1 VATSFFLDCLTY
13 VHLVNEQSVDFDEL
27 LTAAVSCHLQ
37 FSDLVWL
44 QQWSLWSNS
53 LVPFPQILMEAC
65 HIHTPLVYA
74 AWKCLLMSYP
84 CREMAQ
90 FFLGGIVYGFRVGF
104 NSQIVHLKSAS
115 RNMLSSMSHP
125 DVVDA
130 YLLNEIQ
137 EGRVVGPFA
146 SNMLSS
152 VHISRFGVIPKSG
165 QQNKWRLIID
175 LCSMKYMTVD
185 DAIRK
190 ILAYGPGSLL
200 AKIDIKSAFRL
211 LPVHPLDRHLLAM
224 EWRGQVYVDMCL
236 PFGLKSAP

>member
-1 VATSFFLDCLTY
+1 VASPFLDCLTY

-146 SNMLSS
+146 SNILSS

-175 LCSMKYMTVD
+175 LSHPNGRSVNDGIHRDLCSMKYMTVD

-190 ILAYGPGSLL
+190 ILAYGWPRSISRVLLDCCLFILWTVINFTSL
-200 AKIDIKSAFRL
+200 SP
-211 LPVHPLDRHLLAM
+211 LPPL
-224 EWRGQVYVDMCL
+224 
-236 PFGLKSAP
+236 